1 MGLLTKE
8 QITDKLDSHGALLTE
23 GKASIQ
29 LLGLETGDI
38 AIDTYCVFVVI
49 VQGVPTECYL
59 DEDAAIDQ
67 YIRCR

>member
-29 LLGLETGDI
+29 LLGYDHDEG
-38 AIDTYCVFVVI
+38 IDPYCVFVVI

-59 DEDAAIDQ
+59 DEDAAIEA
-67 YIRCR
+67 YIANR